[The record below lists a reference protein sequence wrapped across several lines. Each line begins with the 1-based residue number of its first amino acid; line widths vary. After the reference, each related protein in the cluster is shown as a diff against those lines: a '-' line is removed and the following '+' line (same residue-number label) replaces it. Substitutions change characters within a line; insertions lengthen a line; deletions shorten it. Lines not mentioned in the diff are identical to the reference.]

1 MLLFKRKIKRSQ
13 PRFTRQLLRAHAGFQ
28 VWVRENRSITA
39 KNTNFPE
46 VFASLECPAIDGWPF
61 RPVCSIEESI
71 MKLKTTALLIT
82 SLLVLAGCDQA
93 EKSAQQLMGK
103 AAETA
108 KQAIDDT
115 HKAAEQAI
123 SDATGGLI
131 SKKEQPAKETDKTE
145 SSSQEI

>member
-1 MLLFKRKIKRSQ
+1 
-13 PRFTRQLLRAHAGFQ
+13 
-28 VWVRENRSITA
+28 
-39 KNTNFPE
+39 
-46 VFASLECPAIDGWPF
+46 
-61 RPVCSIEESI
+61 
-71 MKLKTTALLIT
+71 MKLKTTALLIA

-115 HKAAEQAI
+115 HKAAEQAL

-131 SKKEQPAKETDKTE
+131 TKKEQAAKETDKSE
-145 SSSQEI
+145 SSSREI